1 MKIHL
6 ISNSLRMNSG
16 FSIVAR
22 HVANGLKKLGHDI
35 TFTGMQ
41 TAYVSD
47 FNYGIEVLPA
57 QTLHVDDI
65 TQTMLTINRI
75 KPDVVLA
82 IFQMDYEFNDFAK
95 IFPKTCVYSPV
106 EGRNVPQKMAG
117 DLLSVKM
124 NGGEIVAQ
132 CRYGQ
137 EEIQLALGGLTIPYI
152 YHGYD
157 PDIYKP
163 LDLNNINSIRY
174 CYYFTENGKLGSDPL
189 LLHQQGCYDCKL
201 SDKEQVK
208 CPYYKEEHIS
218 ILRFIN
224 GKWTEED
231 IPITGLPGV
240 TKGKF
245 IFGFIGQNLGVRK
258 RIERL
263 LKAYSLFI
271 KDSRQLKD
279 RTMIH
284 LHTAPIAVNGVN
296 LIKKIQDLGIQN
308 NVIFSYGTYTS
319 SAWTER
325 AMAILYNTFDVNVS
339 ASSSEGFCI
348 LPDSPILTLGRG
360 IQRIK
365 DINVGDNV
373 LTHKGRFR
381 KVSQTM
387 KREYSGDMIKII
399 PHKLRIPLVLTP
411 EHRVLGIKTRLCES
425 NTNSFSGGGER
436 ICKPGSCYYVKDG
449 RQYKWCK
456 YISGEEPWRKY
467 KTEWIDARN
476 LEKGDFVVYPKSDE
490 NEKDIEE
497 IKIRDY
503 IDDFLN
509 VIGGEYDD
517 NSKQKDLFGSFVED
531 TICMNA
537 SYSRKRAKIPGK
549 VKLDGDLL
557 RLFGYFIA
565 EGDIAGERQIEF
577 TFNINEIEYI
587 EDAERIMKDKFGL
600 DAEHIDNKT
609 INGKKIN
616 VHTLRYSNTVLG
628 NMFQNM
634 FCPKE
639 YETKKG
645 KGSKSN
651 IVRIPPEFLSL
662 PLDKLRELIKGIWR
676 GDGTKGT
683 IGTHGYDFKITSE
696 TLAHQLTYILTK
708 FNILTSLRISDSNSR
723 KNEKWSRQYIVGILG
738 NNVDIFDK
746 IIGEKHRF
754 RDVEYE
760 VSRYMKGKNFYY
772 VPIENIDIIRHN
784 GDVWNL
790 EVEED
795 NSYVSSVAIHNC
807 LPILESMACGK
818 PNIGPACSSFV
829 ELIGDGEKDPS
840 ARGLLA
846 SIGEWQMIEN
856 ESERALV
863 NECLLA
869 NQMKKLYNDDKLR
882 EKFGKNARQWVKPFN
897 WVDICQQW
905 DKLLKDMKDGK

>member
-1 MKIHL
+1 MKIHV

-22 HVANGLKKLGHDI
+22 HVANGLKKLGHEI

-47 FNYGIEVLPA
+47 FNYSIEVLPA

-75 KPDVVLA
+75 KPDAVLA

-95 IFPKTCVYSPV
+95 IFPKTCIYPPV
-106 EGRNVPQKMAG
+106 EGRNVPQKMAD
-117 DLLSVKM
+117 DLLSIKM
-124 NGGEIVAQ
+124 NGGQVVAQ

-137 EEIQLALGGLTIPYI
+137 EEIQLALGGISIPYI

-163 LDLNNINSIRY
+163 LDLNNINNIKY
-174 CYYFTENGKLGSDPL
+174 CYYSTENGKLGSDPL
-189 LLHQQGCYDCKL
+189 LLHKRGCYDCQLDNKC
-201 SDKEQVK
+201 QIK

-218 ILRFIN
+218 ILRSIN
-224 GKWTEED
+224 NKWTEENV
-231 IPITGLPGV
+231 PITGLSGI

-245 IFGFIGQNLGVRK
+245 VFGFVGQNLGVRK

-263 LKAYSLFI
+263 LATYSKFI

-279 RTMIH
+279 RTVLH
-284 LHTAPIAVNGVN
+284 LHTMPIAVNGIN
-296 LIKKIQDLGIQN
+296 LIKKIQDLGIQD
-308 NVIFSYGTYTS
+308 NVIFSYGTFAS
-319 SAWTER
+319 SAWSDR

-339 ASSSEGFCI
+339 ASSSEGFCV
-348 LPDSPILTLGRG
+348 LPDSPILTLDRG
-360 IQRIK
+360 IQKIK
-365 DINVGDNV
+365 DVKVGDNV

-387 KREYSGDMIKII
+387 KREYSGDMIKIT
-399 PHKLRIPLVLTP
+399 PHKLRIPLILTP
-411 EHRVLGIKTRLCES
+411 EHRVLGIKAQLCES
-425 NTNSFSGGGER
+425 NTKSFSSNGKR
-436 ICKPGSCYYVKDG
+436 ICKPGSCYYIKYG
-449 RQYKWCK
+449 KRYKWCK

-467 KTEWIDARN
+467 NTEWIDARN
-476 LEKGDFVVYPKSDE
+476 LEIGDFVVYPKSNE

-517 NSKQKDLFGSFVED
+517 NSKQRDLFGSFVED
-531 TICMNA
+531 TICMNT
-537 SYSRKRAKIPGK
+537 SYSRKHAKIPGK
-549 VKLDGDLL
+549 IKLDGDLL

-577 TFNINEIEYI
+577 TFNIGEIEYI
-587 EDAERIMKDKFGL
+587 EDVERIMKEKFGI
-600 DAEHIDNKT
+600 DTEHIDDKT
-609 INGKKIN
+609 INGEKIN
-616 VHTLRYSNTVLG
+616 VHILRYSNKVLS

-639 YETKKG
+639 YGTKKG

-651 IVRIPPEFLSL
+651 IVRIPTEFLSL
-662 PLDKLRELIKGIWR
+662 PLNKLGELVKGIWR
-676 GDGTKGT
+676 GDGSKGT
-683 IGTHGYDFKITSE
+683 IGTYGYDIKTTSE

-708 FNILTSLRISDSNSR
+708 FNILASLRISDSNHR
-723 KNEKWSRQYIVGILG
+723 KNENWSRQYIAGILG
-738 NNVDIFDK
+738 HNVDIFDK

-754 RDVEYE
+754 RDIEYE
-760 VSRYMKGKNFYY
+760 VSNYMQGKNFYY
-772 VPIENIDIIRHN
+772 VPIEKIDIIKHN

-807 LPILESMACGK
+807 LPILESMACGR
-818 PNIGPACSSFV
+818 PNIGPACSSFI
-829 ELIGDGEKDPS
+829 ELIGDGEKDPN
-840 ARGLLA
+840 ARGLLV

-856 ESERALV
+856 GSERALV
-863 NECLLA
+863 NEDHFALM
-869 NQMKKLYNDDKLR
+869 MKKLYVDEKLR
-882 EKFGKNARQWVKPFN
+882 DRYGKNAREWAKN
-897 WVDICQQW
+897 YTWEKICLQW
-905 DKLLKDMKDGK
+905 DKLLQEMKGG